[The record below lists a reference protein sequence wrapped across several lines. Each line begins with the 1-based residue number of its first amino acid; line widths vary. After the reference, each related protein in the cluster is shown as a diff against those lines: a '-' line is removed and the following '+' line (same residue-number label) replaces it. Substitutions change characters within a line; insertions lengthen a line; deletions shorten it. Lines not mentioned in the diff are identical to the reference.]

1 MKHVHLRLIIGFGVI
16 ALVLAGCAPT
26 PDAASEATAREVM
39 EQDAAMGP
47 VSVEAVEIARDRLI
61 GDVTA
66 NGLIRGSREVT
77 VVSETQGIIE
87 EVGFALGESVTEGSV
102 IVTLDDTIQSLAVA
116 EAREAVSTAELDLA
130 AAERLVSS
138 GNAPQVQ
145 LTRARATL
153 AGARARLAQAEKARN
168 DRTIES
174 PIEGLVATMD
184 SSIQA
189 GNSITVGAPIARIVD
204 TNELEIML
212 SLGERE
218 IQYVADGAPAYVS
231 LAAAG
236 EAEMRGYV
244 HSIAAGSDPATGS
257 FPVVVR
263 WRNTIGS
270 RARSGL
276 SASVRIPPVG
286 APVALTVPANAVREA
301 GTERYVYV
309 ASNDGFARR
318 RIVETG
324 ARYGDRLVVTRGV
337 EPGDQVIVSGLG
349 NIADGS
355 RVAVTLRLANQ

>member
-1 MKHVHLRLIIGFGVI
+1 M
-16 ALVLAGCAPT
+16 VLTGCTPA

-39 EQDAAMGP
+39 EQETAMGP
-47 VSVEAVEIARDRLI
+47 ASVEAVAIARERLI
-61 GDVTA
+61 GDITA

-77 VVSETQGIIE
+77 IVSETQGKIA
-87 EVGFALGESVTEGSV
+87 EVGYALGDSVEQGSV
-102 IVTLDDTIQSLAVA
+102 VVTLDDTIQELAVD
-116 EAREAVSTAELDLA
+116 EAKQALATAELDLA

-145 LTRARATL
+145 LTRARTTL
-153 AGARARLAQAEKARN
+153 AGARTRLAQAEKARD
-168 DRTIES
+168 DRKIKS
-174 PIEGLVATMD
+174 PIGGLIATMD
-184 SSIQA
+184 NSVQT

-204 TNELEIML
+204 TSELEIML

-218 IQYVADGAPAYVS
+218 IQYVANGAAAYIS

-276 SASVRIPPVG
+276 SASVRIPPAG
-286 APVALTVPANAVREA
+286 APVALTIPANAVREA
-301 GTERYVYV
+301 GTERFVYV
-309 ASNDGFARR
+309 ASDEGVARR
-318 RIVETG
+318 RLVETAG
-324 ARYGDRLVVTRGV
+324 RYGDRLVVAGGV
-337 EPGDQVIVSGLG
+337 EPGDRVIVSGLG
-349 NIADGS
+349 NITDGS
-355 RVAVTLRLANQ
+355 RVAVTLRAANR